1 MADSDGGGESDGA
14 ASSQGGSVG
23 GGVDPTAVDKMSDKD
38 KKKWN
43 KNLTAWRMFIDFI
56 FRHVAIV
63 TFKYNNY
70 ERSNMTAFLAAV
82 EKTEAV
88 RATLKLKKGETPAIT
103 SFRTLRDGTVAL
115 QDRHLYQEAD
125 LILQLVDLCGRMRC
139 LTMIGGGFF
148 KSLKKGNVR
157 GVDAIKQSLDF
168 WKGFCLRSYD
178 YGELEF
184 KNADVESFSAAEKK
198 HLSWSTAIRTS
209 INMAQQFLKKASD
222 ATGLQLISEDPTS
235 IQVSLDCS

>member
-14 ASSQGGSVG
+14 ASSQGSVG
-23 GGVDPTAVDKMSDKD
+23 GGVDPTAVDKLSDKD

-235 IQVSLDCS
+235 IQVSLNCS